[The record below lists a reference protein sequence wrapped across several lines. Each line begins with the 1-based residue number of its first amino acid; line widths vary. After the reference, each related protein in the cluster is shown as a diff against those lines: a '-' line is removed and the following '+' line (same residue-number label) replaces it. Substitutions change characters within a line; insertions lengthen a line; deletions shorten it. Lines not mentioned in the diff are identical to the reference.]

1 MAEIVYH
8 CERNIHSLR
17 GARSGLEKLLRGRQI
32 ASLLDVGS
40 GRGTWL
46 AAARELGIE
55 DIAGIDGVAVDASE
69 LHIDPS
75 VVRIFDLTKPVFLGR
90 RFDLVLCLEVAE
102 HLDSSSAEALIETL
116 CSHGNLVFFS
126 AAAPGQHGEH
136 HVNCRWP
143 SYWQGLFNAAGYV
156 CNDDLREYIWDD
168 SEIEPWYRQ
177 NLFSAHSDP
186 ELAGTE
192 PRIRALI
199 HPEMTRHM
207 DFADSPLARK
217 QFNLSEGVYSPYH
230 YMRLFGRSI
239 RRRITQ
245 GAAST

>member
-75 VVRIFDLTKPVFLGR
+75 VIRIFDLRKTVFLGR

-102 HLDSSSAEALIETL
+102 HLDSSSAEALIE
-116 CSHGNLVFFS
+116 F
-126 AAAPGQHGEH
+126 A
-136 HVNCRWP
+136 
-143 SYWQGLFNAAGYV
+143 
-156 CNDDLREYIWDD
+156 
-168 SEIEPWYRQ
+168 RQ
-177 NLFSAHSDP
+177 PRFLLGCGSRPARRTP
-186 ELAGTE
+186 RQLPLALILAGVVQ
-192 PRIRALI
+192 R
-199 HPEMTRHM
+199 
-207 DFADSPLARK
+207 S
-217 QFNLSEGVYSPYH
+217 
-230 YMRLFGRSI
+230 RLRL
-239 RRRITQ
+239 
-245 GAAST
+245 